1 MPPAAVLLLEVLE
14 LLELLE
20 LALLLLLE
28 LLDELLE
35 LSLERP
41 ELLPEVPPELEPPE
55 LLELLP
61 DALLPLEPLPELP
74 LLDPL
79 PELLLPELLLL
90 EPLPELPPF
99 FARTGVLARL
109 SAVRAAMMAT
119 VFFSLNMMEISWVDS
134 ELSGLKKVNP
144 GGVAFA

>member
-1 MPPAAVLLLEVLE
+1 MPPAPVLLLEVLE

-79 PELLLPELLLL
+79 PELLLL

>member
-1 MPPAAVLLLEVLE
+1 MLPAAALLLEVLE

-20 LALLLLLE
+20 LELLLLVE

-41 ELLPEVPPELEPPE
+41 ELLPEDPPELELPE
-55 LLELLP
+55 LLALLP
-61 DALLPLEPLPELP
+61 DVLLPLEPLPELP
-74 LLDPL
+74 LLDP
-79 PELLLPELLLL
+79 LPELLLL

-119 VFFSLNMMEISWVDS
+119 VFFSLNMMKISWINS
-134 ELSGLKKVNP
+134 E
-144 GGVAFA
+144 

>member
-1 MPPAAVLLLEVLE
+1 MLPAAVLLLEVLE

-20 LALLLLLE
+20 LELLLLLE

-79 PELLLPELLLL
+79 PELLLL

-119 VFFSLNMMEISWVDS
+119 VFFSLNMMKISWIDS

>member
-1 MPPAAVLLLEVLE
+1 MTAQPLETANSDTAAPQHGAEVI
-14 LLELLE
+14 
-20 LALLLLLE
+20 
-28 LLDELLE
+28 
-35 LSLERP
+35 
-41 ELLPEVPPELEPPE
+41 VPDNRKD
-55 LLELLP
+55 LP

-119 VFFSLNMMEISWVDS
+119 VFFSLNMMKISWVDR

>member
-1 MPPAAVLLLEVLE
+1 MLPAAVLLLEVLE

-20 LALLLLLE
+20 LELLLLLE

-35 LSLERP
+35 LSLDRP
-41 ELLPEVPPELEPPE
+41 ELLPEDPPELELPE
-55 LLELLP
+55 LLALLP

-79 PELLLPELLLL
+79 PELLLL

-99 FARTGVLARL
+99 FARAGVLARL

-119 VFFSLNMMEISWVDS
+119 VFFSLNMMEISWVVS
-134 ELSGLKKVNP
+134 ELSGLKKVNS